1 MLLGACY
8 RCLLPYPRTQFPT
21 EFMASR
27 LSKIALVAAIGLLA
41 LIMVINNLTDYNT
54 NFQYVYHV
62 LSMDTIL
69 PDSPLTWRAI
79 HTPALQH
86 AAYALIIATEA
97 AIAILCLVGA
107 GRLWQLLGATSSEF
121 HRAKAIAT
129 YGLTLAFLFWFV
141 GFMVLG
147 GEWYA
152 MWQSPD
158 WNGQQPAFRFIG
170 CVGLVLIYLSLADAD
185 LPTT

>member
-1 MLLGACY
+1 
-8 RCLLPYPRTQFPT
+8 
-21 EFMASR
+21 MAVR

-41 LIMVINNLTDYNT
+41 LIIVINNTTDYNT

-62 LSMDTIL
+62 LAMDTIF
-69 PDSPLTWRAI
+69 PDSTLTWRAI
-79 HTPALQH
+79 RTPALQH

-97 AIAILCLVGA
+97 TIAALCLVGS
-107 GRLWQLLGATSSEF
+107 GRLLQGISATGDQF
-121 HRAKAIAT
+121 NRAKDLAT

-170 CVGLVLIYLSLADAD
+170 CVGLVLIYLSLADGD
-185 LPTT
+185 LPDA

>member
-1 MLLGACY
+1 
-8 RCLLPYPRTQFPT
+8 
-21 EFMASR
+21 MAVR

-41 LIMVINNLTDYNT
+41 LVIVVNNLTDYNT

-62 LSMDTIL
+62 LSMDTIF
-69 PDSPLTWRAI
+69 PDSTLTWRAI
-79 HTPALQH
+79 RIPALQH

-97 AIAILCLVGA
+97 TIAILCLVGA
-107 GRLWQLLGATSSEF
+107 GQLLQGLRASGHLF
-121 HRAKAIAT
+121 NRAKAIAT
-129 YGLTLAFLFWFV
+129 GGLTLAFLFWFV

-170 CVGLVLIYLSLADAD
+170 CVGLVLIYLSQADPD
-185 LPTT
+185 LPSA